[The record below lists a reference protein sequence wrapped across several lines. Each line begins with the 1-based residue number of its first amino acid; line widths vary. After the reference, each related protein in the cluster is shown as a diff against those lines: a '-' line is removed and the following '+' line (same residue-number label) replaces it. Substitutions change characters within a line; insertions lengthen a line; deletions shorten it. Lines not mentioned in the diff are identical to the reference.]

1 MRAHHA
7 SFILLFLSAFH
18 NAREAQFARQNV
30 II

>member
-1 MRAHHA
+1 MRAHDA
-7 SFILLFLSAFH
+7 FILLFLSACH